1 MILDFTIENFRS
13 YKSRTTISFVAEEDK
28 FNEKSI
34 SNVTLSDENSKLR
47 VLRFAGIFGPN
58 ASGKSNVIFALES
71 LLNFIRDSYQYSI
84 MESIDA
90 YDPFLL
96 DTDSVKLPTTFELR
110 FLHKRVVYIY
120 LIQFDKRSVLK
131 EELYKEVGDE
141 RILLYNASFLK
152 GISKKVRISDKL
164 PKLKGLLNENI
175 FSLNKNQLLMSRIG
189 MLPFNELSS
198 VFIYLFTISTFTI
211 HSNINLD
218 VNNIQALLLKNSK
231 KMLKRLTKLIK
242 IADIGVDS
250 IDVRRFRKD
259 SFKFPNGISESAKTE
274 FINNNRIGVQFWH
287 SSNKDFKLSMKR
299 FDISKESVGSK
310 HLLNVGLKV
319 LLTLESG
326 SVLAMDEMNLAIHP
340 ALFKFIVAMFNNP
353 KANKKNAQLL
363 FTTHDASIAGEGFMR
378 ADQVW
383 FAEKNEDGSSDLFSA
398 KDFEGVA
405 INTPFEM
412 WYRTG
417 RFGALPNLSY
427 INDIFD
433 DE

>member
-28 FNEKSI
+28 YNEENI
-34 SNVTLSDENSKLR
+34 SNITLSDECTKLR

-58 ASGKSNVIFALES
+58 ASGKSNVIYALEA
-71 LLNFIRDSYQYSI
+71 LQNFIRVSYQYSLLD
-84 MESIDA
+84 SIDA

-96 DTDSVKLPTTFELR
+96 DSDAIKMPTVFELR
-110 FLHKRVVYIY
+110 FLYKRVVYVY
-120 LIQFDKRSVLK
+120 RIQFDKNSVL
-131 EELYKEVGDE
+131 EENLYKEAKGE
-141 RILLYNASFLK
+141 RELLYNTSISNRIRKKAS
-152 GISKKVRISDKL
+152 ISDKL
-164 PKLKGLLNENI
+164 PKLKGIINENLL
-175 FSLNKNQLLMSRIG
+175 SLNRNQLLMSWIG

-198 VFIYLFTISTFTI
+198 VYIYLLTISTFTI

-218 VNNIQALLLKNSK
+218 VNNIQALFLKNSN

-242 IADIGVDS
+242 IADIGVNS

-259 SFKFPNGISESAKTE
+259 SFRFPSGISESAKTE

-287 SSNKDFKLSMKR
+287 SSNKGTRLSMKK

-319 LLTLESG
+319 LQTLESG

-340 ALFKFIVAMFNNP
+340 ALFKFLVAMFNNP
-353 KANKKNAQLL
+353 KANKKNAQLI
-363 FTTHDASIAGEGFMR
+363 FTTHDASIAGEEFMR

-417 RFGALPNLSY
+417 RFGALPNLNY

-433 DE
+433 EE

>member
-1 MILDFTIENFRS
+1 MILDFTIENYRS

-28 FNEKSI
+28 YNEESI
-34 SNVTLSDENSKLR
+34 SNITLSDECTKLR
-47 VLRFAGIFGPN
+47 VLKFAGIFGPN
-58 ASGKSNVIFALES
+58 ASGKSNVVYALEALQNFVRESFQYS
-71 LLNFIRDSYQYSI
+71 LLD
-84 MESIDA
+84 SIDA

-96 DTDSVKLPTTFELR
+96 DSNNIDMPTKFELR
-110 FLHKRVVYIY
+110 FLLKRVIYIY
-120 LIQFDKRSVLK
+120 HITFDKRHVLE
-131 EELYKEVGDE
+131 EELYKEVKGD
-141 RILLYNASFLK
+141 RKLLYSTTIVNRTKRLVTIANDL
-152 GISKKVRISDKL
+152 I
-164 PKLKGLLNENI
+164 KLKGLINGNL
-175 FSLNKNQLLMSRIG
+175 FSLNRNQLFMSWIG
-189 MLPFNELSS
+189 ILPINELSI
-198 VFIYLFTISTFTI
+198 VFLYLLSITSFSI

-218 VNNIQALLLKNSK
+218 VNNMQALILKKSDRL
-231 KMLKRLTKLIK
+231 LKRLTKLIK
-242 IADIGVDS
+242 IADIGVNN
-250 IDVRRFRKD
+250 IDVRRFKKD
-259 SFKFPNGISESAKTE
+259 SFRFPSGISESAKNE
-274 FINNNRIGVQFWH
+274 FINKNRIGVQFWH
-287 SSNKDFKLSMKR
+287 TSFDGNISQNRK

-319 LLTLESG
+319 LLSLDKG
-326 SVLAMDEMNLAIHP
+326 SVLVMDEMNLAIHP

-417 RFGALPNLSY
+417 RFGALPNLNY

>member
-1 MILDFTIENFRS
+1 
-13 YKSRTTISFVAEEDK
+13 
-28 FNEKSI
+28 
-34 SNVTLSDENSKLR
+34 
-47 VLRFAGIFGPN
+47 
-58 ASGKSNVIFALES
+58 
-71 LLNFIRDSYQYSI
+71 
-84 MESIDA
+84 
-90 YDPFLL
+90 
-96 DTDSVKLPTTFELR
+96 
-110 FLHKRVVYIY
+110 
-120 LIQFDKRSVLK
+120 
-131 EELYKEVGDE
+131 
-141 RILLYNASFLK
+141 
-152 GISKKVRISDKL
+152 
-164 PKLKGLLNENI
+164 
-175 FSLNKNQLLMSRIG
+175 MSRIG

-287 SSNKDFKLSMKR
+287 SSNKDFRLSMKR

-417 RFGALPNLSY
+417 RFGALPNLNY

-433 DE
+433 EE